1 MPRQKFQIGGLADE
15 GGLVRPEGGG
25 ADVEVVGMDDV
36 TTGLVIEDEEGDA
49 DLADDAAGGAHP
61 QFGVPLTSA
70 VKKAEGNQETKVGI
84 RQALGCEGPA

>member
-25 ADVEVVGMDDV
+25 ADVEVVGVDDV
-36 TTGLVIEDEEGDA
+36 GGRLVIVDEEGDA

-61 QFGVPLTSA
+61 QFGVPLSSA
-70 VKKAEGNQETKVGI
+70 VKKAEGNQK
-84 RQALGCEGPA
+84 